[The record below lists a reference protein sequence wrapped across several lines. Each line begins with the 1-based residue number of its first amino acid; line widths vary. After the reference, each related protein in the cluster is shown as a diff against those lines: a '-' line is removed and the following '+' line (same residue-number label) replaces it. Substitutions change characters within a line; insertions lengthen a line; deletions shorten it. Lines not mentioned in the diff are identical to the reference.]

1 MAVVGNAY
9 VVVHAITTGFEK
21 EVQDAVSKLKPQI
34 SGLGN
39 DLGKS
44 LSRGSTPALK
54 GFAAEA
60 VAARKALNR
69 MIEVGYAVG
78 PAIAGAVSAISDLVF
93 GLGAMVAAVGS
104 AAPALAVLASGFS
117 AVAQAGLTAKLAFS
131 GIGKAVQALNK
142 QQSAAKKNDNGVRDA
157 RIALT
162 EAYQRAGNAMAD
174 ANDKVRNA
182 QLALNQAYKDGA
194 ESLQQLGFNAEDAAL
209 AQSKAAIELERA
221 RETLMRSQD
230 LSPDSRARREAELAF
245 KEAELNYRKTTDQV
259 NDLRKQQEYAAKTG
273 IEGTKEVLDAKNN
286 LLEAEKDRNQ
296 QEVENAQSIARA
308 QRALADAIASAK
320 QGVAGLAD
328 AFKDMSPEA
337 IAFAKFLVSI
347 KPKINDL
354 KAAAGKNLFGP
365 LTEAIQT
372 LIDKL
377 FPVLIPILEA
387 TGGIIGTFAKNF
399 ANMLTKP
406 KNLAIFERVFGEKN
420 LIILENFGEIII
432 NLAEAA
438 LNLLDAVAPLAV
450 TFSEFLVGMS
460 KDAKNADL
468 TDTFKGA
475 ADAIA
480 SAKQGVAGLADAFK
494 DMSPEAI
501 AFAKFLVSIKPKIND
516 LKAAAGKNLF
526 GPLTEAIQTLIDKLF
541 PVLIPILEA
550 TGGIIGT
557 FAKNFANMLTKPK
570 NLAIFERV
578 FGEKN
583 LIILENFGEII
594 INLAEA
600 ALNLLDAVAPLAVTF
615 SEFLVGMSKDAK
627 NADLTDTFKGA
638 ADAAK
643 IIGHALKGLFDGFK
657 AFGKAAAP
665 VGLELIK
672 SLGDAGRSM
681 ADFFS
686 PKTKSGQDKM
696 SSKFSQIG
704 ENVKAIG
711 GFLGDVLKMLWD
723 LAGNKGVEDFFKA
736 IKPIP
741 GIFANM
747 GTTLAGSGSV
757 IGEFLTTLVEVL
769 AAFVDTGGLELFFK
783 ILTEVL
789 NVMKFILELPF
800 VGQLITLFA
809 LFKGG
814 TLAIGRT
821 AKVLKFFTGG
831 LIVGPFKM
839 FGDGIIKIG
848 NGIMNFGTKWGK
860 FKGWLSEIR
869 IALFVIKEAIVK
881 GFATVFKFISN
892 IFGKIIGVIGKFVRV
907 FVGALRTIATAA
919 MANPVL
925 AIILLIVGA
934 LILAYMK
941 SETFRNIVNAAFE
954 KIKEVV
960 SGVVTWLTEAV
971 PKVFQFIKDAFLKF
985 TLLGIIIS
993 HWDQIKEK
1001 VSGAVTWFK
1010 EAIPKVFEFI
1020 KEKFLKFTLLGVII
1034 SNWDKIIEFIKGLPA
1049 KIASAAS
1056 GMWDGLKNAFKNAIN
1071 WLITKWNDFKL
1082 EIKIPSTFVT
1092 DKLGWSGKGVTLD
1105 TPNIPLLAQGGTVY
1119 PRAGGVNA
1127 ILAEAG
1133 RPERVEPLDPN
1144 GLSARDKAMI
1154 EMMSGSRGNGSNPTF
1169 NIYPSQGMDEL
1180 ALAHNVSRN
1189 VAWSMRRGI

>member
-308 QRALADAIASAK
+308 QRAL
-320 QGVAGLAD
+320 
-328 AFKDMSPEA
+328 
-337 IAFAKFLVSI
+337 
-347 KPKINDL
+347 
-354 KAAAGKNLFGP
+354 
-365 LTEAIQT
+365 
-372 LIDKL
+372 
-377 FPVLIPILEA
+377 
-387 TGGIIGTFAKNF
+387 
-399 ANMLTKP
+399 
-406 KNLAIFERVFGEKN
+406 
-420 LIILENFGEIII
+420 
-432 NLAEAA
+432 
-438 LNLLDAVAPLAV
+438 
-450 TFSEFLVGMS
+450 
-460 KDAKNADL
+460 
-468 TDTFKGA
+468 